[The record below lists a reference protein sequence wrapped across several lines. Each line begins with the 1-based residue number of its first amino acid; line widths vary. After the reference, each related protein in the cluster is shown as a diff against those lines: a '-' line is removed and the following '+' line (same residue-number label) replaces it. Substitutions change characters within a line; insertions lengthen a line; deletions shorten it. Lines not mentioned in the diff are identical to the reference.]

1 MRNDQLKAFDLA
13 RWVIKKA
20 ASAGILQN
28 NLKLQRIL
36 YFSQAFYICHTDR
49 PLFREPLEAW
59 SFGPVVPEVYLY
71 YKTYGSHHLP
81 DEAHDPAL
89 FPDESLLKEMLF
101 LNKFIHIILPIPDN
115 QLDSK
120 SRKDEPW
127 IEAFHSGTSI
137 NPYLMKLV
145 YSKRLKRLLTI
156 IENSEL
162 FTQDLVDKLRS
173 EFIEPSN
180 RVLLLARIFLNSL
193 DLFDNLT
200 DHQLCEQVIKK
211 SFLYHKKVIINE
223 TDGINDLK
231 DRKEKNE
238 EKVYP

>member
-1 MRNDQLKAFDLA
+1 MRNNQLKAFDLA
-13 RWVIKKA
+13 RWIIKMA
-20 ASAGILQN
+20 ALVGILQT

-36 YFSQAFYICHTDR
+36 YFSQAFYICHSNR
-49 PLFREPLEAW
+49 PLFKEPLEAW

-81 DEAHDPAL
+81 DESHDPSF

-101 LNKFIHIILPIPDN
+101 LNKFIHIILPITDS

-162 FTQDLVDKLRS
+162 FSQDLVDKLRS
-173 EFIEPSN
+173 ESIESST
-180 RVLLLARIFLNSL
+180 RVLLLAQIFFNSP

-200 DHQLCEQVIKK
+200 THQLLEQVIQF
-211 SFLYHKKVIINE
+211 SSPPHTLILI
-223 TDGINDLK
+223 
-231 DRKEKNE
+231 
-238 EKVYP
+238 